1 MAVEQRRG
9 DKDTQVT
16 MQPASSKGT
25 GGFFGYWE
33 QRIPLNDLTGI
44 IK

>member
-1 MAVEQRRG
+1 MAVEQQRG
-9 DKDTQVT
+9 DKDTQAT

-25 GGFFGYWE
+25 GGFFGYRE
-33 QRIPLNDLTGI
+33 QCIPLNDLTGI